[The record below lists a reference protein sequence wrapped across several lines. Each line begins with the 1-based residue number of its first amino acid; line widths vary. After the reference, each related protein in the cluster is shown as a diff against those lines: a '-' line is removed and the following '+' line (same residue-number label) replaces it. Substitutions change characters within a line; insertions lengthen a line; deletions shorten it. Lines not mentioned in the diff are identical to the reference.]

1 MRPGLIFIL
10 LSLFLFVSCDRR
22 AADSSPRALLDWHK
36 ALLEGRNVAEAHYHL
51 AKSLDLEDKNSPLLI
66 WHLQGFLNHCAADDD
81 RQDEVRLWLQYQEQN
96 YYASLQ
102 QRLEPA
108 AASDKDIKIRL
119 LEESNQQLR
128 QWISRLNRENF
139 ALRDMLL
146 EKGKAPLAVTAT
158 KTAASNA
165 PPPPAML
172 RSHQVAAGD
181 TLSKIAQRYYGKST
195 PAQLRQILLANP
207 ELEKNPNQLR
217 IGQRIVIPELP

>member
-1 MRPGLIFIL
+1 M
-10 LSLFLFVSCDRR
+10 
-22 AADSSPRALLDWHK
+22 
-36 ALLEGRNVAEAHYHL
+36 
-51 AKSLDLEDKNSPLLI
+51 
-66 WHLQGFLNHCAADDD
+66 
-81 RQDEVRLWLQYQEQN
+81 
-96 YYASLQ
+96 Q

-146 EKGKAPLAVTAT
+146 EKGKAPLAASTS

-195 PAQLRQILLANP
+195 PAQLRQILMANP

-217 IGQRIVIPELP
+217 IGQSIVIPELP